1 MKSCEVVY
9 CSLWLSNLKKKYP
22 VVCEVPIFSSLV
34 CACLRLVRT
43 SAKHL
48 LTSFQNQLQR
58 KEANTKS
65 ECPYLFK
72 CKCFQILGQNY
83 IILFTITMRS
93 EKQKGKQ
100 RQKKKK
106 SNPYWVIIVV
116 GLMQDLIPMSPLH
129 STYPPDWLPPAL
141 AIISNF
147 QSSNK
152 MKMPE
157 KHQNHNLNV

>member
-9 CSLWLSNLKKKYP
+9 CSLWLSNLKKYP

-48 LTSFQNQLQR
+48 LSSFQNPLQS
-58 KEANTKS
+58 KEANTKKWMS
-65 ECPYLFK
+65 LFVQIQMLSDTRVRLYINFYNLYEIWKTKRKKMRETKNPIFIELSSWWVSCRTSYPCP
-72 CKCFQILGQNY
+72 
-83 IILFTITMRS
+83 
-93 EKQKGKQ
+93 
-100 RQKKKK
+100 
-106 SNPYWVIIVV
+106 P
-116 GLMQDLIPMSPLH
+116 
-129 STYPPDWLPPAL
+129 STAPTPHWLPPAIS
-141 AIISNF
+141 IISNF